1 VTDAWLP
8 GLIILGLTYWMIIHN
23 KPPPMSRP
31 HAQVRDPKVVKRYL
45 DNPKGLANRTSG
57 LVQCGGAGKTAPR
70 YRHTQELTVHAQE
83 LAVSVAMGKVAIA
96 AHMKAK
102 RQGVCRGTC
111 GIDTII
117 AGVVRDRK
125 TLKKLEYDQPF

>member
-1 VTDAWLP
+1 VDSAWLP
-8 GLIILGLTYWMIIHN
+8 GIVVLSLLTWMIIHN
-23 KPPPMSRP
+23 KPPPETRRRVP
-31 HAQVRDPKVVKRYL
+31 PRDLKAVQLYL
-45 DNPKGLANRTSG
+45 DGPKGLAKQTSG
-57 LVQCGGAGKTAPR
+57 LVKCGGGKPTPR
-70 YRHTQELTVHAQE
+70 YRHTQKLTVHAQE